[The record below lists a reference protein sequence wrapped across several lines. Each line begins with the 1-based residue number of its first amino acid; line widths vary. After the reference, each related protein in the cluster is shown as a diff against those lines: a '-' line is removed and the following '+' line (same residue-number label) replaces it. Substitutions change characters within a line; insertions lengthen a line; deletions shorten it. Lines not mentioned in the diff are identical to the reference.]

1 MERPPAAGPMVEDS
15 PARLDP
21 VQFAAVKLA
30 LEQASIPAAVVTAME
45 PLLAPLPGGEPH
57 VCNEDAEAPTPQDMV
72 LKLDRLE
79 KSHAAVL
86 ATKATLAEKK
96 RLLDAEM
103 ASNDKAEA
111 KLVELLADHRRR
123 IAAMGTLDE
132 APASQVPPAGPGR
145 SPATDKFAEAV
156 GTHLEFFARHMEDSD
171 AMNRGYAAYVERF
184 AVEHLEGEPAPIH
197 DWFREEVVGWV
208 RKSSQAMHFR
218 LDVPSSAGGDGES
231 RGSQDEEAAA
241 DGKSAASKSPTPKRP
256 RFQYAP
262 YER

>member
-1 MERPPAAGPMVEDS
+1 MERPPAASPMVEDS

-30 LEQASIPAAVVTAME
+30 LEQASIPASVVTAME
-45 PLLAPLPGGEPH
+45 PLLAPSPGGEPH
-57 VCNEDAEAPTPQDMV
+57 VCNEDAVVPTPQHMV
-72 LKLDRLE
+72 LKLDKLE

-86 ATKATLAEKK
+86 ATKATLAEKR

-123 IAAMGTLDE
+123 IAAMGTLEE
-132 APASQVPPAGPGR
+132 APASQVPPASPGR

-171 AMNRGYAAYVERF
+171 AMNRGYATYVERF
-184 AVEHLEGEPAPIH
+184 KVDHPEGEPTPIH
-197 DWFREEVVGWV
+197 DWFREEVVSWV

-218 LDVPSSAGGDGES
+218 LDMPGSAGGDGES
-231 RGSQDEEAAA
+231 RGSQDEAAA